1 MELFAFFRI
10 SNDKSH
16 SPIRGDVKRKTS
28 PATGEHGTFRASSP
42 LLVTLGLD
50 RPALDPNGFM
60 FVNRDDATG
69 VPKLTSGAVAEWATM
84 VLSET
89 LGL

>member
-1 MELFAFFRI
+1 MCGRVALSEGMSREKPPRALENTELLVQ
-10 SNDKSH
+10 
-16 SPIRGDVKRKTS
+16 PV
-28 PATGEHGTFRASSP
+28 P